1 MVITSKMDIYFRII
15 SFVSRKHPCMNF
27 FYGRFMLEVSQDI
40 LEGIK
45 PSKRWNVSFSGL
57 V

>member
-1 MVITSKMDIYFRII
+1 MVITSKMDIYFGII
-15 SFVSRKHPCMNF
+15 SFVSRKHPYMNF
-27 FYGRFMLEVSQDI
+27 LYGRFMLEVSQDI